1 MTVKPGVDRVEKY
14 SVKYDTEVIKR
25 MTDKRRDRM
34 LAKFTEKQE
43 ALVTLETRAKEV
55 LGECGVPTYTYVAY
69 LNFSREVWKKAQRF
83 SGESLLMEVQVI
95 LDKWKARKL
104 EERVLN
110 RVRKDCFGLGPP
122 RS

>member
-1 MTVKPGVDRVEKY
+1 MTVKPGTDRVEKY
-14 SVKYDTEVIKR
+14 DIKYDTAIIKQIV
-25 MTDKRRDRM
+25 DKRRARM

-43 ALVTLETRAKEV
+43 ALVAMELRAKEV

-69 LNFSREVWKKAQRF
+69 LNFCREVWKKTQRF

-110 RVRKDCFGLGPP
+110 RLRKETFGLSAPK
-122 RS
+122 S